1 MCSVC
6 DSDITKDDIVVCLP
20 CKHLYHPDCIL
31 PWIKKV
37 SALSSL
43 PFSITPAP
51 HAVTLFRSARTRM
64 TCTMTR
70 NRSIGVFVEN
80 SRRLQCWFF
89 VRIEFDHRVAFPH
102 PICVSTDEWMQKSV
116 LAKTLRDHCS
126 FLLLFF
132 NYSSIQETTL
142 TLLQPFRLF
151 GRRSDARRSPL
162 NHLLCTLGVVAL

>member
-37 SALSSL
+37 GALSSL
-43 PFSITPAP
+43 PFSITPVR
-51 HAVTLFRSARTRM
+51 HAVTLFRSARMRM

-89 VRIEFDHRVAFPH
+89 VRIEFDHRIAFPH
-102 PICVSTDEWMQKSV
+102 PICVSTDEWMQKSMLGENPSRSLFV
-116 LAKTLRDHCS
+116 PPSLLQLFVNSRDGT
-126 FLLLFF
+126 
-132 NYSSIQETTL
+132 YSSSTIQA
-142 TLLQPFRLF
+142 FRKK
-151 GRRSDARRSPL
+151 
-162 NHLLCTLGVVAL
+162 

>member
-1 MCSVC
+1 M
-6 DSDITKDDIVVCLP
+6 VCLP

-37 SALSSL
+37 GALSSL

-102 PICVSTDEWMQKSV
+102 PICVSTDEWMQKSM
-116 LAKTLRDHCS
+116 LAKTFRDHCS

-151 GRRSDARRSPL
+151 GRRSDARWSPL